1 MKRGVAVLLI
11 SIAVWLVSLGMVNA
25 KPRGDAIRSDDA
37 PAHTA
42 PSDRFGPVAR

>member
-25 KPRGDAIRSDDA
+25 RPRGDVARFDDA
-37 PAHTA
+37 PRGAPGHTA
-42 PSDRFGPVAR
+42 PR

>member
-25 KPRGDAIRSDDA
+25 KPRGDATQPSAHAA
-37 PAHTA
+37 PFLH
-42 PSDRFGPVAR
+42 

>member
-25 KPRGDAIRSDDA
+25 RPRDDA
-37 PAHTA
+37 ARSHYA
-42 PSDRFGPVAR
+42 PVHGVPR

>member
-25 KPRGDAIRSDDA
+25 KPRGDATRSDEPSAHAA
-37 PAHTA
+37 PVLH
-42 PSDRFGPVAR
+42 